1 MAHSRSEPL
10 GTLLIVGY
18 RAYDELALCLHS
30 IARHEPDARV
40 VLVDHEADEAR
51 GRRITDPHAN
61 VRYVPS
67 PDNPGFAA
75 GVNRAARLAGPGPL
89 LLLNP
94 DCLLQGPVRAPLVEV
109 LDRDPGVGIV
119 GGLIH
124 ETDGRMQPSARR
136 FPDVTTAFG
145 GRTSWLSRVAPR
157 NPLTR
162 RNLQGDAAS
171 GPTRVDWVIGA
182 YMLIRREAFEQLSGL
197 DESFFLY
204 WEDADFCR
212 RARDHGWHT
221 VFAPVAAVTHLTAR
235 TSRHARLRSLTAFHT
250 SAFRYHWKHAG
261 PLGRILSPFVGMGL
275 AARFVAR
282 ASRRVP
288 PAG

>member
-1 MAHSRSEPL
+1 MPETRSRSEPR

-18 RAYDELALCLHS
+18 RAYDELALCLGS
-30 IARHEPDARV
+30 IAHHEPHARV

-51 GRRITDPHAN
+51 GRRLTEPYPN
-61 VRYVPS
+61 VHYVPA

-75 GVNRAARLAGPGPL
+75 GVNRAARLAEPGPL
-89 LLLNP
+89 LVLNP
-94 DCLLQGPVRAPLVEV
+94 DCLLQGPVRALLVEV
-109 LDRDPGVGIV
+109 LDRFPDVGVV

-124 ETDGRMQPSARR
+124 EPDGRVQPSARR
-136 FPDVTTAFG
+136 FPDITTAFG

-162 RNLQGDAAS
+162 RNLQGDPAC

-182 YMLIRREAFEQLSGL
+182 YMLIRREVFDQLNGF

-212 RARDHGWHT
+212 RARDRGWQT

-235 TSRHARLRSLTAFHT
+235 TSRHARLRSLIAFHT
-250 SAFRYHWKHAG
+250 SALR
-261 PLGRILSPFVGMGL
+261 
-275 AARFVAR
+275 
-282 ASRRVP
+282 
-288 PAG
+288 